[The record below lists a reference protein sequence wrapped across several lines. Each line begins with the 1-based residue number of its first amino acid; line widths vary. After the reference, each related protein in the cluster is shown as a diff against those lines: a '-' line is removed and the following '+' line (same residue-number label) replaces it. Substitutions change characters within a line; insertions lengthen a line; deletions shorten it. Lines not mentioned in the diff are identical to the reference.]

1 MLFGF
6 VCLFSL
12 YLQLF
17 VGGSMSY
24 LCYLGF
30 VCLFSLSLSPVICR
44 RVHVLFML
52 FGFVCLVFISSY
64 L

>member
-24 LCYLGF
+24 LCYLSMVIW
-30 VCLFSLSLSPVICR
+30 VCLFSLYLQ
-44 RVHVLFML
+44 LFVGGSM
-52 FGFVCLVFISSY
+52 SY
-64 L
+64 LCYLGLFV

>member
-1 MLFGF
+1 MSYLCYLGGSMVIW

-24 LCYLGF
+24 LCYLG
-30 VCLFSLSLSPVICR
+30 L
-44 RVHVLFML
+44 
-52 FGFVCLVFISSY
+52 FVCLVFISSY